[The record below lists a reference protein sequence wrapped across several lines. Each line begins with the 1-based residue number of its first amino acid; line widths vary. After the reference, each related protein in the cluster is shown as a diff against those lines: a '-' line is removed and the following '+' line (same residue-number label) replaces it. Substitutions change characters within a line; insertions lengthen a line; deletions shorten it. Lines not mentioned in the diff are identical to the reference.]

1 MTRFAKKIL
10 FNIEQHDLDRMTTM
24 RSKRGLDQSEF
35 IRCAIR
41 CYMADLTL
49 EEMRRGEWV
58 DIQGSI
64 G

>member
-1 MTRFAKKIL
+1 MSRYAKKIL
-10 FNIEQHDLDRMTTM
+10 FNISQNDLSRMTTM
-24 RSKRGLDQSEF
+24 RTNRGLDQSEF

-58 DIQGSI
+58 DIRGSV